1 VTDVPALKAAARA
14 AIDAASTTLF
24 DVSAKM
30 HAEVELAFEEVKAQA
45 WLCSA
50 LEGAGFA
57 VERGLGSLKT
67 AFRGTVTSNRP
78 GSRMESRPRSQ
89 PGSQPGSQVGPRVA
103 FLCEY
108 DGLPVYG
115 QSCGHNVVAAAGVGA
130 AIGLARVI
138 DRLGG
143 TVVALGTPG
152 EEGGGGKN
160 ILHREGFFDGIDAMM
175 LIYPGMDNIAHSRT
189 LGATRVQVAY
199 FGKAAH
205 AAARPELGIN
215 ALDAMLAAFN
225 GIAALRQQLPSE
237 VRVHGI
243 ITKGGTLP
251 QVIPDHTE
259 AVITVRAD
267 HPATLAKVIPRI
279 DGCLAGAA
287 VMTGA
292 RLERTWRDKPG
303 RALLSNLAL
312 AQSFERNL
320 QALGRPTRP
329 RDELSG
335 AWSGDTGNVSWFVPT
350 IQPQMAMTD
359 REVPPHSHE
368 FHAASVGPAAEACIL
383 DAAKAMAMTAID
395 VISDGALFREV
406 RAEFAAATSE
416 LQKLGAIEAP

>member
-1 VTDVPALKAAARA
+1 VNDTSAIKAAARE
-14 AIDAASTTLF
+14 AIDAAAATLF
-24 DVSAKM
+24 DISAKM

-45 WLCSA
+45 WQCAA
-50 LEGAGFA
+50 LRDAGFA
-57 VERGLGSLKT
+57 VEEGLGSLKT
-67 AFRGTVTSNRP
+67 AFRATVTSNRP
-78 GSRMESRPRSQ
+78 
-89 PGSQPGSQVGPRVA
+89 GPRVA

-138 DRLGG
+138 ERIGG
-143 TVVALGTPG
+143 EVIALGTPG

-175 LIYPGMDNIAHSRT
+175 LIYPGMDTIAHSRT
-189 LGATRVQVAY
+189 VGATRVQFAY

-215 ALDAMLAAFN
+215 ALDAMLLAFN

-251 QVIPDHTE
+251 QVIPDHTTG
-259 AVITVRAD
+259 VLTVRAND
-267 HPATLAKVIPRI
+267 AATLDSVIPRI
-279 DGCLAGAA
+279 DACLTGAA
-287 VMTGA
+287 LMTGA
-292 RLERTWRDKPG
+292 RLERTWRDRPG

-312 AQSFERNL
+312 AQSFERNV
-320 QALGRPTRP
+320 QALGRPTRA

-335 AWSGDTGNVSWFVPT
+335 AWSGDTGDVSWFVPT
-350 IQPQMAMTD
+350 IQPQMAMTSRD
-359 REVPPHSHE
+359 VPPHSHE
-368 FHAASVGPAAEACIL
+368 FHGASIGPAADACIL

-395 VISDGALFREV
+395 LISDKALLAAV
-406 RAEFAAATSE
+406 KAEFAAAIGE
-416 LQKLGAIEAP
+416 GRAWPP

>member
-1 VTDVPALKAAARA
+1 MTDATLLKDAARQ
-14 AIDAASTTLF
+14 AIDEAAPTLF
-24 DVSAKM
+24 DLSARM

-45 WLCSA
+45 WLGGA
-50 LEGAGFA
+50 LRHAGLS
-57 VERGLGSLKT
+57 VEQGLGSLRT
-67 AFRGTVTSNRP
+67 AFRATAASDRP
-78 GSRMESRPRSQ
+78 GPRI
-89 PGSQPGSQVGPRVA
+89 A

-130 AIGLARVI
+130 AIGLAKVI

-143 TVVALGTPG
+143 TAIALGTPG

-189 LGATRVQVAY
+189 VRATRVQVAY

-205 AAARPELGIN
+205 AAARPELGVN
-215 ALDAMLAAFN
+215 ALDAMLLAFN
-225 GIAALRQQLPSE
+225 GIGALRQQLPSE

-251 QVIPDHTE
+251 QVIPDHTT
-259 AVITVRAD
+259 AVLTVRAND
-267 HPATLAKVIPRI
+267 AATLDKVIPRI
-279 DGCLAGAA
+279 DACLAGAA
-287 VMTGA
+287 QMTGA
-292 RLERTWRDKPG
+292 RLERTWPKTPG
-303 RALLSNLAL
+303 RELLSNFAL

-320 QALGRPTRP
+320 HALGRPTRP

-350 IQPQMAMTD
+350 IQPQMAMTGRD
-359 REVPPHSHE
+359 VPPHSHE
-368 FHAASVGPAAEACIL
+368 FHAASIGPAAEACIL
-383 DAAKAMAMTAID
+383 DSAKAMAMTAID
-395 VISDGALFREV
+395 LLADKDLLAQVK
-406 RAEFAAATSE
+406 AEFAQTSR
-416 LQKLGAIEAP
+416 